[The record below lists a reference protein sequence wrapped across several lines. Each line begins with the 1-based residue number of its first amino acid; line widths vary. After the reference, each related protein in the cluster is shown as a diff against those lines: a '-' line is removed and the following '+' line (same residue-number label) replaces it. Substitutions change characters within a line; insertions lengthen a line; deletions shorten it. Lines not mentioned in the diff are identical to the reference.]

1 MGLACFYFNMWIWF
15 QPVALQTKVLVLAV
29 LKINICNL
37 MVSQVRLR
45 ESADQSQELRKME
58 KHGCLVN
65 VRFEPEGPQPPSQ
78 STCPLWTAQYVRGEY
93 NFFFFPGGLDLIV

>member
-1 MGLACFYFNMWIWF
+1 MWIWF

-93 NFFFFPGGLDLIV
+93 NFFFFPGGLDLIA